1 MFIVNSK
8 IMLSKKFKSPTL
20 LICFFLIIIFMF
32 YEKINKNLNKI
43 DKTFLIQISE
53 ENGNAFINL
62 DRRVKT
68 ISLFVKRNNFP
79 HYKLHESLKK
89 NPNISHR
96 VTEILWPIKRIADSN
111 NLFIISN
118 EIKNNNIICSEI
130 IVLKDQISY
139 CKLR

>member
-1 MFIVNSK
+1 
-8 IMLSKKFKSPTL
+8 MLRKKFKSLAL

-32 YEKINKNLNKI
+32 YEKINNNLSKI

-68 ISLFVKRNNFP
+68 ISLFVKRNNLP

-96 VTEILWPIKRIADSN
+96 ITEILWPNKRIADSN
-111 NLFIISN
+111 NLFITSN
-118 EIKNNNIICSEI
+118 EIKNKNIICSEI
-130 IVLKDQISY
+130 IDLRDHISY